1 MFSKHELRQIF
12 RSNISFYRT
21 RKFSQLRNW
30 IKNHD
35 VPTFR
40 VESDKKGILFLKRK
54 NRGSIVSRITW
65 RHSHCCPSRL
75 KVSLIDDTRDRLA
88 AVLQDND
95 RLLSLLCDGGASR
108 RWKGV
113 GKAAA
118 TFGPSSSRARP
129 TAAWIKYGRDAER
142 CIRVGIAT
150 SFNHHVAHICSHLAN
165 NHASG
170 GRCLQQTG
178 AFKRCFDQACANVD
192 RDERLMIRSLVL
204 EEQRLLRIGRICSM
218 LDA

>member
-1 MFSKHELRQIF
+1 MRYTHTHTHINICTLWTTLKFIELTRIHPWFSSSSRRTSRTLRRSSSQTFSTLNLHPYRASACQFEFRSNVYAQRRNVFSKHELRQIF

-95 RLLSLLCDGGASR
+95 RLLSYPYYAMAAHR
-108 RWKGV
+108 GV
-113 GKAAA
+113 GKALERRPR
-118 TFGPSSSRARP
+118 PSVP
-129 TAAWIKYGRDAER
+129 PP
-142 CIRVGIAT
+142 
-150 SFNHHVAHICSHLAN
+150 
-165 NHASG
+165 
-170 GRCLQQTG
+170 
-178 AFKRCFDQACANVD
+178 
-192 RDERLMIRSLVL
+192 LVL
-204 EEQRLLRIGRICSM
+204 GRQPHE
-218 LDA
+218 

>member
-1 MFSKHELRQIF
+1 MPFSLLSVEAESLVDWWYERSVGRRFARQWSAPF
-12 RSNISFYRT
+12 
-21 RKFSQLRNW
+21 
-30 IKNHD
+30 
-35 VPTFR
+35 
-40 VESDKKGILFLKRK
+40 
-54 NRGSIVSRITW
+54 
-65 RHSHCCPSRL
+65 
-75 KVSLIDDTRDRLA
+75 
-88 AVLQDND
+88 
-95 RLLSLLCDGGASR
+95 LSLLRDGGASR